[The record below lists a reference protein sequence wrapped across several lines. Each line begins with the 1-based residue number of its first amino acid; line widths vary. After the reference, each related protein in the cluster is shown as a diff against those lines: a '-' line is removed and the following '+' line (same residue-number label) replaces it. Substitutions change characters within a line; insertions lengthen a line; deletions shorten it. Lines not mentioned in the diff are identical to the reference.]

1 MPLSPETRDALDS
14 LALSERE
21 YEAIVER
28 LGRVPNELE
37 LGLFGSLWSEHCGY
51 KHSKPLLRLL
61 PGDGPRVLVGAGSEN
76 AGAVDIGD
84 GLAVVFKIESHN
96 HPSAIEPYQGAATG
110 VGGIVRDIFAMGAR
124 PIALLNSL
132 RFGDL
137 TEPRNRYLLEGVVS
151 GISGYGNCI
160 GIPDVGGEIGFGST
174 YSGNPLVNAM
184 CVGILDKRSL
194 VSAAADA
201 PGSSLMLVGART
213 GRDGIHGASGLASRS
228 FEEDRELRPTVQ
240 VGNPFMEKSL
250 IEACLELAATDH
262 YVGMQD
268 LGAAGLTSA
277 SVEAA
282 AKGGAGID
290 VDVSHVPRRDT
301 GMAPYEVMLSE
312 SQERMLVIARS
323 GREEQVKAIFDKWD
337 LECSVIGAVTAD
349 GIARVRDGDRV
360 EGEAPVRLLTDPP
373 LYRLQGERPGWLDAA
388 QGHDLSG
395 LPLPDGG
402 AGDALLSLLASP
414 NIASKRWVYRQYDH
428 QVQTNTVQ
436 PPGADAAVI
445 RIRGTR
451 RAIAVSTDGNGRYC
465 YLDPY
470 AGGQIAVAEACR
482 NVSCAGAE
490 PIALTDCLNFGNPEK
505 PETYYQLERC
515 IEGMAAASRA
525 LGAPVVSG
533 NVSLYNETMGQDIW
547 PTPIIGALGL
557 LDDVSRNAGIA
568 FAGPGRLVA
577 LLGADEARSDPN
589 DLAGS
594 EYLHVVHGLT
604 AGRPRI
610 DLDLE
615 VAVQRACRRL
625 VREGVVESAHDC
637 SDGGLAVA
645 LAECCIAGGVGFR
658 GEFAVPERWDAALF
672 GERQSRIIVSLPPN
686 REPELRRICA
696 EEGAPWVSLGRTGG
710 DALAL
715 RSVASPSTGEGQEG
729 STAPAAALDLP
740 VASLAE
746 VWGNALERALAG
758 P

>member
-1 MPLSPETRDALDS
+1 MTLSPETREALDS

-28 LGRVPNELE
+28 LGREPNELE

-61 PGDGPRVLVGAGSEN
+61 PGDGPRVLVGAGDEN

-137 TEPRNRYLLEGVVS
+137 SEPRNRFLLQGVVA

-160 GIPDVGGEIGFGST
+160 GVPDVGGEICFGPT

-184 CVGILDKRSL
+184 CVGILDKRRL
-194 VSAAADA
+194 VSAAAGA

-228 FEEDRELRPTVQ
+228 FEEERELRPTVQ

-250 IEACLELAATDH
+250 IEACLELAATDL

-290 VDVSHVPRRDT
+290 LDVSRVPRRDS
-301 GMAPYEVMLSE
+301 GMGPYEVMLSE
-312 SQERMLVIARS
+312 SQERMLVIARR

-349 GIARVRDGDRV
+349 GVARVRDGDRV
-360 EGEAPVRLLTDPP
+360 EGEVPVRLLTAPP
-373 LYRLQGERPGWLDAA
+373 LYRLQGEKPAWLDEA
-388 QGHDLSG
+388 QRRNLSA

-402 AGDALLSLLASP
+402 PAETLLRLLASP

-428 QVQTNTVQ
+428 QVQTNTVT

-451 RAIAVSTDGNGRYC
+451 RALALSTDGNGRYC

-505 PETYYQLERC
+505 PETYYQLEQC

-533 NVSLYNETMGQDIW
+533 NVSLYNESMGQDIW

-557 LDDVSRNAGIA
+557 LEDVDRHAGIA
-568 FAGPGRLVA
+568 FAGPDRLVV
-577 LLGADEARSDPN
+577 LLGADELRGDPDDLAGSTHSHAVHGDPD

-625 VREGVVESAHDC
+625 IREGVAESAHDC

-645 LAECCIAGGVGFR
+645 LAESCIAGNVGFR
-658 GEFAVPERWDAALF
+658 ADFPVSGRWDAALF
-672 GERQSRIIVSLPPN
+672 GERQSRIIVSLPPD
-686 REPELRRICA
+686 REHDLRRICA
-696 EEGAPWVSLGRTGG
+696 AEGAPWLPVGRTGG
-710 DALAL
+710 DGLAL
-715 RSVASPSTGEGQEG
+715 PH
-729 STAPAAALDLP
+729 AADVLVSD
-740 VASLAE
+740 LAE
-746 VWGNALERALAG
+746 TWNTALERALAR
-758 P
+758 